1 MNRRNLILGAGAAL
15 GFLLVQAQSSWAQSH
30 YPSRP
35 IRLVVPFAA
44 GGPTDVLSRA
54 FAKGL
59 SEELKQ
65 SVVVENKGGAGGNI
79 GVDIVAK
86 SPADGYT
93 IGFATNGPLAVNV
106 HLFGKLP
113 YDPIKD
119 LTPITRFAFV
129 PNVLVVHPSLGVKDF
144 DELMRLLRA
153 NPGKY
158 VFASGG
164 NGTTQHLSIEM
175 LKTMGKVQVGHA
187 PYKGEGPAMTD
198 VVGGQVPALFSSVAA
213 GLPYARSGRV
223 IALAVTSSQR
233 VSSLPDVPTVAE
245 KGLPGFDATA
255 WYGVVA
261 PAGLPADI
269 LQKLNAASVK
279 VINSPAIQ
287 ERLLS
292 SGSTPA
298 PTTPAEFG
306 AFIKSETARW
316 KPIIEAAGAKV
327 D

>member
-1 MNRRNLILGAGAAL
+1 MKKHVFIKSMCAAAGLLLAAMTATH
-15 GFLLVQAQSSWAQSH
+15 AQSA
-30 YPSRP
+30 YPNKP

-65 SVVVENKGGAGGNI
+65 NVVVENKGGAGGNI
-79 GVDIVAK
+79 GVDMVAK
-86 SPADGYT
+86 APADGYT
-93 IGFATNGPLAVNV
+93 IGIATNGPLAVNV
-106 HLFGKLP
+106 SLFGKMP
-113 YDPIKD
+113 YDPVKD
-119 LTPITRFAFV
+119 LTPITRLAFV

-164 NGTTQHLSIEM
+164 NGTTQHLGIEM
-175 LKTMGKVQVGHA
+175 LKTMGRVQVGHA
-187 PYKGEGPAMTD
+187 PYRGEGPAMSD
-198 VVGGQVPALFSSVAA
+198 LVGGQVPGLFSSVAA
-213 GLPYARSGRV
+213 GIPYVKSGRV
-223 IALAVTSSQR
+223 IALAVSSSQR

-245 KGLPGFDATA
+245 RGFPGFDATA

-261 PAGLPADI
+261 PADLPPDI
-269 LQKLNAASVK
+269 LQKLNVASVK
-279 VINSPAIQ
+279 VINSPAMQ
-287 ERLLS
+287 ERLLG

-298 PTTPAEFG
+298 PTTSTEFG
-306 AFIKSETARW
+306 AFIKSEILRW